1 MADRPKIR
9 VAPLALA
16 GAGLSAGAAEYAG
29 AIAISLGPDVVLAPA
44 PALPPPEVVR
54 EAIRPR
60 RAPLLVGPVGAAA
73 ALASSPT
80 PRRGSPYL
88 DLATKHGVAAA
99 LKAEA
104 PQAGPHWALAAEADA
119 RGFTA
124 SADHHDR
131 MADRREHQRTARKA
145 ANRRRAKR
153 GWR

>member
-1 MADRPKIR
+1 
-9 VAPLALA
+9 VFT
-16 GAGLSAGAAEYAG
+16 
-29 AIAISLGPDVVLAPA
+29 AISHAIVVVSACCETA
-44 PALPPPEVVR
+44 C
-54 EAIRPR
+54 
-60 RAPLLVGPVGAAA
+60 
-73 ALASSPT
+73 
-80 PRRGSPYL
+80 
-88 DLATKHGVAAA
+88 AA

>member
-1 MADRPKIR
+1 MKDMGLETVVHINSIGTPESRANYKNAL
-9 VAPLALA
+9 VAYFRTKKAKLSEDDKKRLLKNPLRILDSKDPAV
-16 GAGLSAGAAEYAG
+16 AE
-29 AIAISLGPDVVLAPA
+29 
-44 PALPPPEVVR
+44 
-54 EAIRPR
+54 
-60 RAPLLVGPVGAAA
+60 
-73 ALASSPT
+73 
-80 PRRGSPYL
+80 
-88 DLATKHGVAAA
+88 